1 VSEHTIYIEQG
12 YIENGIIF
20 SVAWKDHPVRNI
32 GTVKDINPSDSIR
45 YFEEKFEKHRYH
57 IIELVNTIES
67 SDNKGSFLM
76 KCKHLKE
83 SLPSFK
89 GLGDFVVLDNK
100 LDEGLQLIEE
110 SISANRKKNSQF
122 KRDLLGQLKEASEL
136 VNWQEATQK
145 LNTLKTKWIKIGS
158 EDLIENDCMNS
169 EFWAIYQSF
178 HEKKKSFFDDKKKLS
193 LHYENKYEQ
202 FIKDVRSLQGT
213 NEVQKS
219 SKLITLKTD
228 WQTNGAIANKRYQKL
243 KKEFDHALKELLIPK
258 KTTDAHEIKQLIDQY
273 KGLVTHNESSV
284 IELQA
289 KLTEI
294 KKRKITS
301 VNTKHLINKAYDL
314 LNFGQEYFFI
324 LSLCNTK
331 YKQFEKK
338 PIEEQYSLKRTIIK
352 ELIKRDHLDLG
363 ILENNQGNINSENAA
378 FKNLIEK
385 KIAQQRKKIV
395 IKQRLL
401 VSFED

>member
-1 VSEHTIYIEQG
+1 
-12 YIENGIIF
+12 
-20 SVAWKDHPVRNI
+20 
-32 GTVKDINPSDSIR
+32 
-45 YFEEKFEKHRYH
+45 
-57 IIELVNTIES
+57 
-67 SDNKGSFLM
+67 M
-76 KCKHLKE
+76 
-83 SLPSFK
+83 
-89 GLGDFVVLDNK
+89 
-100 LDEGLQLIEE
+100 
-110 SISANRKKNSQF
+110 
-122 KRDLLGQLKEASEL
+122 
-136 VNWQEATQK
+136 
-145 LNTLKTKWIKIGS
+145 
-158 EDLIENDCMNS
+158 
-169 EFWAIYQSF
+169 
-178 HEKKKSFFDDKKKLS
+178 
-193 LHYENKYEQ
+193 
-202 FIKDVRSLQGT
+202 
-213 NEVQKS
+213 
-219 SKLITLKTD
+219 
-228 WQTNGAIANKRYQKL
+228 
-243 KKEFDHALKELLIPK
+243 
-258 KTTDAHEIKQLIDQY
+258 
-273 KGLVTHNESSV
+273 

-338 PIEEQYSLKRTIIK
+338 PIEEQYSLKITIIK
-352 ELIKRDHLDLG
+352 ELIKKYYFDLG